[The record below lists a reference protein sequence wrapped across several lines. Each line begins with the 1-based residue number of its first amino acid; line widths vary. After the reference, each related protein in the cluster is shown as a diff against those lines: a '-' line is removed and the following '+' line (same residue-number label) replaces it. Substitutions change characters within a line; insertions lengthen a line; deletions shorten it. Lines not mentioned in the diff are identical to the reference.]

1 MKSFVRGAL
10 AVALLGSVSA
20 TAFAA
25 DLPSRKEAPVYIAP
39 APVFSWTGF
48 YVGAEFGGQWGKN
61 TGSIV
66 DNSTANTLA
75 STGSYNTSGIVG
87 GGLVGYNY
95 QINQFVLGIEGDLT
109 GSSNQGRFSATNA
122 FGLSG
127 VNVSQNTQYGFG
139 AGVRGRLG
147 FAMDRTLIYATG
159 GWAYETIDQTYGNSL
174 TNTFLQ
180 QKISTDR
187 SGYTVGGGVEYAFNY
202 NWSARLEYR
211 WTDYGK
217 YVSNYSNLLSASIQQ
232 HPTDNTVMAALIYHF
247 AAPAPVVAKY

>member
-10 AVALLGSVSA
+10 AIALLGSVSA

-48 YVGAEFGGQWGKN
+48 YVGAEFGGQWGQ
-61 TGSIV
+61 
-66 DNSTANTLA
+66 NSTSLVGNNFNQTVLA
-75 STGSYNTSGIVG
+75 TTGSYNTAGVVG
-87 GGLVGYNY
+87 GGLIGYNY
-95 QINQFVLGIEGDLT
+95 QFNQFVLGIEGDLT
-109 GSSNQGRFSATNA
+109 GSSNQGRFSGPLG
-122 FGLSG
+122 FR
-127 VNVSQNTQYGFG
+127 SQNTQYGFG

-147 FAMDRTLIYATG
+147 WAFDHTLIYATG
-159 GWAYETIDQTYGNSL
+159 GWAYETIDQTYN
-174 TNTFLQ
+174 NPFINNFIQ
-180 QKISTDR
+180 QRINTDR

-217 YVSNYSNLLSASIQQ
+217 YVSSFNTGLVSIQQ
-232 HPTDNTVMAALIYHF
+232 HPTDNTVQAALIYHF

>member
-10 AVALLGSVSA
+10 AIALLGSVSA
-20 TAFAA
+20 TAMAA

-48 YVGAEFGGQWGKN
+48 YVGAEFGGQWGHN
-61 TGSIV
+61 TGSV
-66 DNSTANTLA
+66 NDNFTGAQLI
-75 STGSYNTSGIVG
+75 STGSYNTSGVVG
-87 GGLVGYNY
+87 GGLIGYNY

-109 GSSNQGRFSATNA
+109 GSSNQGRFSTNG
-122 FGLSG
+122 FDNLVPFNS
-127 VNVSQNTQYGFG
+127 SQNTQYGFG

-147 FAMDRTLIYATG
+147 WALDHTLIYATG
-159 GWAYETIDQTYGNSL
+159 GWAYETIDQTYGNADP
-174 TNTFLQ
+174 FFRAVAP

-217 YVSNYSNLLSASIQQ
+217 YVSSYTNGFSLQQ

>member
-10 AVALLGSVSA
+10 AIALLGSVSA

-66 DNSTANTLA
+66 DNSTANTLF
-75 STGSYNTSGIVG
+75 STGSYNTSGVVG

-95 QINQFVLGIEGDLT
+95 QINQFVLGVEGDLT
-109 GSSNQGRFSATNA
+109 GSSNQGRFSTTNA
-122 FGLSG
+122 FGF
-127 VNVSQNTQYGFG
+127 NASQNTQYGFG

-147 FAMDRTLIYATG
+147 WALDHTLIYATG
-159 GWAYETIDQTYGNSL
+159 GWAYETVDQTYN
-174 TNTFLQ
+174 NNYVNNFIQ

-217 YVSNYSNLLSASIQQ
+217 YVSSYNNFVSIQQ
-232 HPTDNTVMAALIYHF
+232 HPTDNSVMAALIYHF

>member
-10 AVALLGSVSA
+10 AIALLGSVSA

-61 TGSIV
+61 T
-66 DNSTANTLA
+66 STLVGNYTGNQYL
-75 STGSYNTSGIVG
+75 STGSYNTSGVVG

-95 QINQFVLGIEGDLT
+95 QINQFVLGVEGDLT
-109 GSSNQGRFSATNA
+109 GSSNQGRFSTNA
-122 FGLSG
+122 LGL
-127 VNVSQNTQYGFG
+127 NASQNSQYGFG

-147 FAMDRTLIYATG
+147 FAMDRTLFYATG
-159 GWAYETIDQTYGNSL
+159 GWAYENIDQTYN
-174 TNTFLQ
+174 NPNINNYLQ
-180 QKISTDR
+180 QKISTER
-187 SGYTVGGGVEYAFNY
+187 SGYTIGGGVEYAFAP

-217 YVSNYSNLLSASIQQ
+217 YVSSYDGGLLSIQQ

>member
-10 AVALLGSVSA
+10 AIALLGSVSA

-48 YVGAEFGGQWGKN
+48 YVGAEFGGQWGN
-61 TGSIV
+61 
-66 DNSTANTLA
+66 NSTSLVNNYTGNTLL
-75 STGSYNTSGIVG
+75 STGGYNTSGVVG
-87 GGLVGYNY
+87 GGLIGYNY

-109 GSSNQGRFSATNA
+109 GSSNQGRYTVTDA
-122 FGLSG
+122 FGFTG
-127 VNVSQNTQYGFG
+127 SQNSQYGFG
-139 AGVRGRLG
+139 AGIRGRLG
-147 FAMDRTLIYATG
+147 FALDHTLIYATG
-159 GWAYETIDQTYGNSL
+159 GWAYETIDQTY
-174 TNTFLQ
+174 TNTFFNNWAQ
-180 QKISTDR
+180 SKISTER

-202 NWSARLEYR
+202 NWSTRLEYR

-217 YVSNYSNLLSASIQQ
+217 YVSNYGNVLSIQQ
-232 HPTDNTVMAALIYHF
+232 HPTDNTIQAALIYHF